1 MLVEV
6 EMAQKPYIR
15 RLMLDEDKLQK
26 SVSFLLKLLDRVSDR
41 KEARLIKKQIR
52 ATRKLQKIMNA
63 RIDYGALRKVNVT
76 WT

>member
-1 MLVEV
+1 MKNGMLVEV

-52 ATRKLQKIMNA
+52 ATRKLQKAMNA
-63 RIDYGALRKVNVT
+63 RIDYGALRKV
-76 WT
+76 